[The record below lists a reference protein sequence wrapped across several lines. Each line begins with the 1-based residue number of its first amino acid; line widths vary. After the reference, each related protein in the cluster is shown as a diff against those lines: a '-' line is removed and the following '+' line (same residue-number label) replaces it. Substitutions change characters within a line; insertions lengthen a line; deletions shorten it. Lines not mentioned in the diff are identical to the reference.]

1 MFDSL
6 QSRLGATF
14 DRLRGRGALSEADVE
29 EALKD
34 IRTALVEA
42 DVALPVVKDFID
54 RVRPRAIGADV
65 IRSVTPGQ
73 LVVKIVHD
81 ALVETLG
88 TENATLNLGS
98 PPAPILMVGLQGSG
112 KTTTSAKLASMLT
125 TREKKKVLMASLDV
139 SRPAAMEQL
148 RVLGEQ
154 AGVAT
159 LPIVLGQDPVAIAK
173 RAMASAK
180 VGGYDVLILDTAG
193 RQHIDEQ
200 LMAEVAQVKAQT
212 NPHETLLVADSL
224 TGQDAVNIAKSF
236 NERVSISG
244 IILTRAD
251 GDARGGAA
259 LSMRAVTGAPIKFLG
274 VGEKLDAL
282 EAFHPDRVARR
293 ILDMGDV
300 VSLVEKAAE
309 TFDKEEAEKLAAKM
323 KKGSFD
329 MNDLAQQLQQM
340 KKLGGMQGV
349 LSMLPGV
356 GKVKSQLDAAGLD
369 DKILTRQ
376 EAIISSM
383 TKHERRDPDVING
396 SRRKRIASGA
406 GVEVSEVNKLLK
418 MHRQMSDMMKKV
430 GKGGR
435 AMQGLSAMFGGGGNA
450 ANAAR
455 NDAQETL
462 IGFERRKNDM
472 ALKIRLAR
480 AGTKKRPHYNIVIAD
495 SRSPRDGRFIE
506 KIGFYSPLLPREHA
520 DRLKLDVEKAKGW
533 IAKGATASDRVH
545 RFLSDAGVVKAR
557 VHNNPK
563 KALPK
568 KKAQERAA
576 AAAKAAEAPA
586 A

>member
-14 DRLRGRGALSEADVE
+14 DRLRGRGALTEADVE
-29 EALKD
+29 EGLKD
-34 IRTALVEA
+34 IRTALIEA

-54 RVRPRAIGADV
+54 RVRPRAVGEEV

-73 LVVKIVHD
+73 QVVKIVHD

-88 TENATLNLGS
+88 SENAALDTGA

-112 KTTTSAKLASMLT
+112 KTTTSAKLGLMLQ

-159 LPIVLGQDPVAIAK
+159 LPVVAGQDPVAIAR

-200 LMAEVAQVKAQT
+200 LMAEVAQIRAQV

-236 NERVSISG
+236 NARVPLSG

-282 EAFHPDRVARR
+282 EPFHPARVASR

-309 TFDKEEAEKLAAKM
+309 TIDREKAEKLAARM
-323 KKGSFD
+323 KKGAFD
-329 MNDLAQQLQQM
+329 MNDLAEQLKQM

-356 GKVKSQLDAAGLD
+356 GKIKGQLDAAGLD
-369 DKILTRQ
+369 DRILTRQ

-383 TKHERRDPDVING
+383 TRQERSDPDVING
-396 SRRKRIASGA
+396 SRRKRIAMGA

-418 MHRQMSDMMKKV
+418 MHRQMSDVMKKM

-435 AMQGLSAMFGGGGNA
+435 AMQGLASMFGGGGMPPG
-450 ANAAR
+450 
-455 NDAQETL
+455 
-462 IGFERRKNDM
+462 IPGGRR
-472 ALKIRLAR
+472 
-480 AGTKKRPHYNIVIAD
+480 
-495 SRSPRDGRFIE
+495 
-506 KIGFYSPLLPREHA
+506 
-520 DRLKLDVEKAKGW
+520 
-533 IAKGATASDRVH
+533 
-545 RFLSDAGVVKAR
+545 
-557 VHNNPK
+557 
-563 KALPK
+563 
-568 KKAQERAA
+568 
-576 AAAKAAEAPA
+576 
-586 A
+586 

>member
-14 DRLRGRGALSEADVE
+14 DRLRGRGALTEADVE

-34 IRTALVEA
+34 IRTALIEA
-42 DVALPVVKDFID
+42 DVALPVVTDFID
-54 RVRPRAIGADV
+54 RVRPRAVGADV

-88 TENATLNLGS
+88 TENAALNVGS

-112 KTTTSAKLASMLT
+112 KTTTSAKLASMLQAK
-125 TREKKKVLMASLDV
+125 EKKKVLMASLDV
-139 SRPAAMEQL
+139 TRPAAMEQL

-154 AGVAT
+154 VGVAT
-159 LPIVLGQDPVAIAK
+159 LPVVAGQDPVAIAR

-200 LMAEVAQVKAQT
+200 LMNEVAQVRAQV

-236 NERVSISG
+236 NARVPLSG

-309 TFDKEEAEKLAAKM
+309 TLDKEKAEKIAAKM

-329 MNDLAQQLQQM
+329 MDDLAEQLKQM

-356 GKVKSQLDAAGLD
+356 GKVKNQLDAAGLD
-369 DKILTRQ
+369 DKMLTHQ

-383 TKHERRDPDVING
+383 TKQERRDPDVING
-396 SRRKRIASGA
+396 SRRKRIAAGA
-406 GVEVSEVNKLLK
+406 GVEVSDVNKLLK
-418 MHRQMSDMMKKV
+418 MHRQMSDVMKKM

-435 AMQGLSAMFGGGGNA
+435 AMQGLASMFGGGGMPPG
-450 ANAAR
+450 
-455 NDAQETL
+455 
-462 IGFERRKNDM
+462 IPGGRR
-472 ALKIRLAR
+472 
-480 AGTKKRPHYNIVIAD
+480 
-495 SRSPRDGRFIE
+495 
-506 KIGFYSPLLPREHA
+506 
-520 DRLKLDVEKAKGW
+520 
-533 IAKGATASDRVH
+533 
-545 RFLSDAGVVKAR
+545 
-557 VHNNPK
+557 
-563 KALPK
+563 
-568 KKAQERAA
+568 
-576 AAAKAAEAPA
+576 
-586 A
+586 